1 MARPL
6 PFNPP
11 GDWVEEAICVN
22 VGSAVFFPPDDKPVA
37 RDFYRKAKEVCDKC
51 PVIDRCLEY
60 GINEQYGVWG
70 GTTPV
75 ERALMRRQRG
85 LR

>member
-6 PFNPP
+6 PFNLP
-11 GDWVEEAICVN
+11 GEWVNEASCLS

-37 RDFYRKAKEVCDKC
+37 RDFYRKAKTVCDHC
-51 PVIDRCLEY
+51 PVIAECFTY
-60 GINEQYGVWG
+60 GVKEEYGVWG

-75 ERALMRRQRG
+75 ERQNLRRKRDNN
-85 LR
+85 